1 MESINLQSII
11 AQLALVMPIVTLA
24 TMGVLAMRYMRVNRP
39 NPWRSAA
46 KKTSELVAQWTVWI
60 TFLGALVYAALIQVD
75 RYGVAVVLGVVLA
88 PLVSL
93 CLGLLA
99 GWIAARRRS
108 GAVA

>member
-11 AQLALVMPIVTLA
+11 AQLALVMSIVTFA
-24 TMGVLAMRYMRVNRP
+24 TMGLVATRYMSLNRP

-46 KKTSELVAQWTVWI
+46 KKTSELIAQWTVWI

-75 RYGVAVVLGVVLA
+75 RYGVAVVLGFVLA
-88 PLVSL
+88 PLASL

-99 GWIAARRRS
+99 GWIASRRRS
-108 GAVA
+108 RAVA